1 MNRDCQSLTFPI
13 PSALMEALPEVY
25 FKTRQTPFISPSRQ
39 LHASTFNTKIHYL
52 RVPSI
57 IFNLQYHQLSNT
69 LHCHHPKPQKTV
81 INYHTFQ
88 THLNTSF
95 VYTQVS
101 ILNNP
106 IAVWS
111 NQAVMMF
118 LLLNL
123 TTMPLP
129 LKVFPTYSV
138 TTPKSQWTTK
148 GHFTRDKFTSILN

>member
-1 MNRDCQSLTFPI
+1 MNREWQSLTFPI

-25 FKTRQTPFISPSRQ
+25 FKTRQIPFISPSRQ

-57 IFNLQYHQLSNT
+57 IFNLQYHQWSNT
-69 LHCHHPKPQKTV
+69 LHCHNPKPQKTV

-88 THLNTSF
+88 IHLNKSF
-95 VYTQVS
+95 FYTQVS

-111 NQAVMMF
+111 NQAVVMF
-118 LLLNL
+118 LLLDL